1 MFFSLKLTG
10 FFDYLDLL
18 KIVAFD
24 PKISDREVPLVGPY
38 GTYYY
43 NAFLRDLN
51 FFRIAFISLH
61 LKVNMSISAW
71 NLMTTARGR
80 I

>member
-38 GTYYY
+38 GTYY
-43 NAFLRDLN
+43 
-51 FFRIAFISLH
+51 
-61 LKVNMSISAW
+61 
-71 NLMTTARGR
+71 
-80 I
+80 

>member
-43 NAFLRDLN
+43 NAF
-51 FFRIAFISLH
+51 
-61 LKVNMSISAW
+61 
-71 NLMTTARGR
+71 
-80 I
+80 